1 MFTESGEETEA
12 VDVMHYLW
20 NQAWPEN
27 RSPQVH
33 SMRLDG
39 QSAMDSIRLVS
50 GTTYRADIEMSDPDG
65 DPIDYRWELKPES
78 GALQVGGD
86 AEQAIETLKSNFP
99 GQKTAGDF
107 RAPAAGAY
115 RLYVY
120 GYDRAGHA
128 AHANV
133 PFLVER
139 AR

>member
-1 MFTESGEETEA
+1 MESGLARKPVTA
-12 VDVMHYLW
+12 GPFNAPRWSV
-20 NQAWPEN
+20 AK
-27 RSPQVH
+27 
-33 SMRLDG
+33 
-39 QSAMDSIRLVS
+39 DSIRLVS

-86 AEQAIETLKSNFP
+86 AEQAIENLEIEFSGAEKPQVT
-99 GQKTAGDF
+99 F

-133 PFLVER
+133 LFWLNAHGKDSVTPG
-139 AR
+139 

>member
-1 MFTESGEETEA
+1 
-12 VDVMHYLW
+12 
-20 NQAWPEN
+20 
-27 RSPQVH
+27 
-33 SMRLDG
+33 MRLDG
-39 QSAMDSIRLVS
+39 QSARDSIRLVS

-65 DPIDYRWELKPES
+65 DPIDYRWELKTES

-86 AEQAIETLKSNFP
+86 AEQAIENLEIEFSGAEKPQVT
-99 GQKTAGDF
+99 F